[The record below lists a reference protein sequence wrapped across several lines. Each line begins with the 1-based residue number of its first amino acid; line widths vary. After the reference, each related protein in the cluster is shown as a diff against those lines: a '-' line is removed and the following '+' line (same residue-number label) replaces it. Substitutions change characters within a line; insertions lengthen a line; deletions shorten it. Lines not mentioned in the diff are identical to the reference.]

1 MKLKAMGNPKR
12 LLILDDSSL
21 FFDSIGSSLHI
32 FLPRF
37 EITLIVTEAF
47 LTKSRNNI
55 LDQLVSDGIIN
66 CYYLLYNDGTKVRLF
81 QKLKLIENELK
92 KQDFDIFLT
101 RESIFTHTRYLN
113 EVILSPRCFRV
124 LYWDKITCA
133 LVDHIQYLALNIK
146 INKLIIDFSK
156 RRDISIRLRKDVVNE
171 PISKSFY
178 KLRTSL
184 KEGGLL
190 ATLFKVYV
198 NISNNFKAKVWKRF
212 RYFNDRM
219 LLPSLLLGG
228 SMKLREH
235 EDETQCTNGNVDML
249 LFTDTFEKK
258 VHEVLYSDKTVK
270 VDVVRNVLEGQCH
283 CHGED
288 NNSKVILTPLSGIL
302 NEDKIT
308 KTDLENYLKGLR
320 VAIKESGATSVHL
333 RVHPQETRNWPYQLC
348 EYLNENN
355 VEAKLVD
362 SNKPIPD
369 IICGYMGVVGLSSN
383 VLRDARAACDYAF
396 VVCFEELSKMR
407 FLNPKIVYGEGHGI
421 EWLNSD
427 GTFKKSIFSRKKYI
441 RPIYPSLS
449 EKLNDLSELE

>member
-156 RRDISIRLRKDVVNE
+156 RRDISIRLK
-171 PISKSFY
+171 
-178 KLRTSL
+178 
-184 KEGGLL
+184 
-190 ATLFKVYV
+190 
-198 NISNNFKAKVWKRF
+198 KR
-212 RYFNDRM
+212 
-219 LLPSLLLGG
+219 
-228 SMKLREH
+228 
-235 EDETQCTNGNVDML
+235 C
-249 LFTDTFEKK
+249 
-258 VHEVLYSDKTVK
+258 
-270 VDVVRNVLEGQCH
+270 C
-283 CHGED
+283 
-288 NNSKVILTPLSGIL
+288 
-302 NEDKIT
+302 
-308 KTDLENYLKGLR
+308 
-320 VAIKESGATSVHL
+320 
-333 RVHPQETRNWPYQLC
+333 
-348 EYLNENN
+348 
-355 VEAKLVD
+355 
-362 SNKPIPD
+362 
-369 IICGYMGVVGLSSN
+369 
-383 VLRDARAACDYAF
+383 
-396 VVCFEELSKMR
+396 
-407 FLNPKIVYGEGHGI
+407 
-421 EWLNSD
+421 
-427 GTFKKSIFSRKKYI
+427 
-441 RPIYPSLS
+441 
-449 EKLNDLSELE
+449 